1 MHDVLHEA
9 LTGPVRNTGHV
20 EVGSP
25 LGGGLGGLG
34 GVVSVVAHL
43 AEIGVGSDHTLH
55 HRANGRGTSIGVRR
69 VDDTEHAFGAVGGN
83 GAVEEDRIGV
93 VDDLL
98 KGEVLELNTRG
109 ERRIGSLVAR
119 SKLRALGDGV
129 VVSTPD
135 ELDGITDGSV
145 DGEGDVTKDTLGRG
159 NPDDM
164 GLAGLG
170 GSVLGSVLGGSQREL
185 GLALLNA
192 VVKWVASPVVA
203 SRAVGGRRL
212 GLIGGGWGTVLR
224 GGGGGVGREALV
236 LATISG
242 EGGGGSPGARRQHGI
257 SRSWRRV
264 FAGSRE
270 HTIAVPGMLD
280 QNGEGRSKSDRVL
293 TARRYQT

>member
-1 MHDVLHEA
+1 M
-9 LTGPVRNTGHV
+9 
-20 EVGSP
+20 
-25 LGGGLGGLG
+25 
-34 GVVSVVAHL
+34 
-43 AEIGVGSDHTLH
+43 
-55 HRANGRGTSIGVRR
+55 
-69 VDDTEHAFGAVGGN
+69 GGN

-119 SKLRALGDGV
+119 SELGALGDGV

-145 DGEGDVTKDTLGRG
+145 DGEGDVTEDTLGRG

-192 VVKWVASPVVA
+192 VVEGVASPVVA
-203 SRAVGGRRL
+203 SRTVGGGRL

-224 GGGGGVGREALV
+224 GG
-236 LATISG
+236 
-242 EGGGGSPGARRQHGI
+242 
-257 SRSWRRV
+257 
-264 FAGSRE
+264 
-270 HTIAVPGMLD
+270 
-280 QNGEGRSKSDRVL
+280 
-293 TARRYQT
+293 